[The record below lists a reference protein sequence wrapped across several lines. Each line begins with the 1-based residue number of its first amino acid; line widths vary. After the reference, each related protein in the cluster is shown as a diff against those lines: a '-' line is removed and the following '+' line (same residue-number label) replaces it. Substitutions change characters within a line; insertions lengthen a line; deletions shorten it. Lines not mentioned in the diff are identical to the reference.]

1 MSNPIPVSPVAPRP
15 KANTA
20 KEEER
25 IHCLVT
31 RSVEVLSAWNFKG
44 LSLPVWLPELESL
57 SAAEPGLVSESEAV
71 PAGSPVFA
79 ELVAGSGRVG
89 KAFAGGCG
97 SWARL
102 SEPPVRDKLVPTRCE
117 LACSRE
123 EEDRLG
129 FRAAPLCPLKGF
141 EVGLVPGFEVPP

>member
-1 MSNPIPVSPVAPRP
+1 MPVIPAAPSP

-25 IHCLVT
+25 IHCLEA

-44 LSLPVWLPELESL
+44 LPLAAWLSELESL
-57 SAAEPGLVSESEAV
+57 SAAELGLS
-71 PAGSPVFA
+71 PAGFSAGEAP
-79 ELVAGSGRVG
+79 VAGSGRVG
-89 KAFAGGCG
+89 KAFAGG
-97 SWARL
+97 WASRGRL
-102 SEPPVRDKLVPTRCE
+102 SESRIPAELVPPSCE

-123 EEDRLG
+123 EEEGWGL
-129 FRAAPLCPLKGF
+129 RAAPVCPAVGF

>member
-1 MSNPIPVSPVAPRP
+1 MIPAAPSP

-25 IHCLVT
+25 IHCLEA

-44 LSLPVWLPELESL
+44 FPLAAWLSELESL
-57 SAAEPGLVSESEAV
+57 SAAELGLS
-71 PAGSPVFA
+71 PAGFSAGEEPA
-79 ELVAGSGRVG
+79 AGSGRVG
-89 KAFAGGCG
+89 KAFAGG
-97 SWARL
+97 WASRVRF
-102 SEPPVRDKLVPTRCE
+102 SEPPVRDKLVPTSCE

-129 FRAAPLCPLKGF
+129 LRSAPLCPFAGY
-141 EVGLVPGFEVPP
+141 EVGLVP